1 MIFVNVRNIQC
12 FEKSRKHSFVEYST
26 IKKKNYAQGRR
37 ILVQAYKNA
46 KMCVKERKKKKDK
59 KRNVQEE
66 ESVDLAEN
74 REIVAFPLAASC
86 SYLRAEQRTG
96 GSRRQPNSA
105 EGRAERERVA
115 PRHSPKSASVTIRRA
130 ATVV

>member
-12 FEKSRKHSFVEYST
+12 FEKSRKHSFVEYLT

-46 KMCVKERKKKKDK
+46 KMCVKERKKKKNK

-86 SYLRAEQRTG
+86 SYLRAE
-96 GSRRQPNSA
+96 
-105 EGRAERERVA
+105 
-115 PRHSPKSASVTIRRA
+115 
-130 ATVV
+130 